1 MADLQRIFDSCK
13 KEYDECYAVI
23 AGMGDWLSERL
34 DNGKKNR
41 FRSNVLCKNFDVVLQ
56 FSLLQIA
63 VADYDL
69 DSKEVI
75 FIRDLTLDGD
85 LFEYLNSFVESKA
98 EGLTLLKMVI
108 PQAKIVSYILRKDKR
123 KAHQNACILQ

>member
-41 FRSNVLCKNFDVVLQ
+41 FRSNVLCKNFDIVLQ
-56 FSLLQIA
+56 LSLLQIA
-63 VADYDL
+63 VADHDL
-69 DSKEVI
+69 DSKEVV

-85 LFEYLNSFVESKA
+85 LLSILILLQKA
-98 EGLTLLKMVI
+98 
-108 PQAKIVSYILRKDKR
+108 KR
-123 KAHQNACILQ
+123 KRLCF